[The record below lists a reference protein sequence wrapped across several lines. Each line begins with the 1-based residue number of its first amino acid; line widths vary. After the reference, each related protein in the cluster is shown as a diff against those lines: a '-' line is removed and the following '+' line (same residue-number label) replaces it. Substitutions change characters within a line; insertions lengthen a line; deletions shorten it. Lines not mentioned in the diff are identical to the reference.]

1 MLLIRFVPV
10 TVRIGQNILNEVP
23 MESSITI
30 ITILKAL
37 MDFLMGPEKIL
48 CMDQK
53 PQKRTTKCQHE
64 NCFFIRFTNLLHA
77 ECGKFYNFI
86 WKMTNFKQ
94 IGNGH

>member
-37 MDFLMGPEKIL
+37 MDFLMGPERKNI
-48 CMDQK
+48 MHGPKTAKADDK
-53 PQKRTTKCQHE
+53 VST
-64 NCFFIRFTNLLHA
+64 
-77 ECGKFYNFI
+77 
-86 WKMTNFKQ
+86 
-94 IGNGH
+94 

>member
-1 MLLIRFVPV
+1 
-10 TVRIGQNILNEVP
+10 

-37 MDFLMGPEKIL
+37 MEFLMVQKKYYALIRL
-48 CMDQK
+48 MDQK

-64 NCFFIRFTNLLHA
+64 NCFFLRFTNLLHA

-86 WKMTNFKQ
+86 WKMANFKQ